1 MLRRVFLQFLAAGS
15 CQPAFR
21 AFGQST
27 RAEIDLQKLVTPETR
42 KAVEQ
47 GLLYLQDRQHPD
59 GAFGSG
65 NSYKKNVG
73 VTGLCGLAMLAAGHT
88 PGDGKLGESVDLAID
103 YLLSQADGNGFI
115 NEPGVQIHGPMYGHG
130 FAVLF
135 LAEVYGMTKRGDL
148 RSVLDRAVKL
158 IIASQ
163 NKEGGWRYD
172 PKPVDADISVTVC
185 QVMALRAAR
194 NAGFFV
200 SKKTIDDAVEYI
212 RKSQNSDGGFR
223 YQMGRQPESAF
234 ARSAAAIVGLQSA
247 GIYEG
252 PEIERGINYIK
263 RFQPSPKGLQPYQ
276 IDHYY
281 YGHYY
286 AVQAMWHVGGEDW
299 AAWYE
304 AIRDQVLSAQH
315 KLTGG
320 WQDRTICPEYSS
332 AMACLILETPYGFL
346 PIFQK

>member
-1 MLRRVFLQFLAAGS
+1 MSR
-15 CQPAFR
+15 R
-21 AFGQST
+21 AFIQILVAGCCQRALLALGQNQRSET
-27 RAEIDLQKLVTPETR
+27 DLQALVTPETR
-42 KAVEQ
+42 RAAER
-47 GLLYLQDRQHPD
+47 GLLYLLDRQHP
-59 GAFGSG
+59 GGSFGSG
-65 NSYKKNVG
+65 NSYRKNVG
-73 VTGLCGLAMLAAGHT
+73 VTGLCGLAMLAGGHT
-88 PGDGKLGESVDLAID
+88 PGDGKFGEAVDLAID

-115 NEPGVQIHGPMYGHG
+115 NEAGVQIHGPMYGHG

-135 LAEVYGMTKRGDL
+135 LAEVYGMTKRRDL
-148 RSVLDRAVKL
+148 RPVIDRAVKL

-185 QVMALRAAR
+185 QIMALRAAR

-200 SKKTIDDAVEYI
+200 PKKTIDAAVEYI

-252 PEIERGINYIK
+252 PELERGINYIK
-263 RFQPSPKGLQPYQ
+263 RFQPSPNGLKPIQ
-276 IDHYY
+276 IDHYF

-286 AVQAMWHVGGEDW
+286 AVQAMWHAEEEDW

-304 AIRDQVLSAQH
+304 SIRGQVLRMQY
-315 KLTGG
+315 KPTGG
-320 WQDRTICPEYSS
+320 WQDRTICPEYST